1 MSYRC
6 TRTVFAAAAG
16 LAGVMAGTSASAA
29 AFVYENFESYDLNT
43 AIGNQGPWQE
53 SRTGT
58 GPGEG
63 VVEETGLRF
72 EPGDNPFGDPGD
84 KVLTQNSGKDSAIN
98 FTALP
103 AGDDLYFSFNFLALD
118 SGNGSHTATFFNTST
133 TPFMSLEGAAADT
146 EKKRDLILKA
156 QNNTQTLTDAI
167 VEDDAVFIYGKLT
180 ASNDLKTWTFSAN
193 IDTDIANIDSS
204 EPVTWDLQQSQT
216 YSSAR
221 SSHAN
226 ILALDTGGSP
236 GRAIYDA
243 IRLGDTYAD
252 VTNVPEPASLALIG
266 LGGVLMLGRRRSA

>member
-1 MSYRC
+1 
-6 TRTVFAAAAG
+6 
-16 LAGVMAGTSASAA
+16 
-29 AFVYENFESYDLNT
+29 
-43 AIGNQGPWQE
+43 
-53 SRTGT
+53 
-58 GPGEG
+58 
-63 VVEETGLRF
+63 
-72 EPGDNPFGDPGD
+72 
-84 KVLTQNSGKDSAIN
+84 
-98 FTALP
+98 
-103 AGDDLYFSFNFLALD
+103 
-118 SGNGSHTATFFNTST
+118 
-133 TPFMSLEGAAADT
+133 MSLEGAAADT